1 MCNICMLQF
10 EAKALVELSASDEVW
25 EGEIFLCVVCVC
37 VFFCFRF
44 KDQAYH
50 MCYVNVQ
57 QHLHAGANPDDRL
70 QKAYAEFTRMCK
82 RFKIRP

>member
-37 VFFCFRF
+37 VFSSVSDPKTKHTIC
-44 KDQAYH
+44 A
-50 MCYVNVQ
+50 M
-57 QHLHAGANPDDRL
+57 
-70 QKAYAEFTRMCK
+70 
-82 RFKIRP
+82 